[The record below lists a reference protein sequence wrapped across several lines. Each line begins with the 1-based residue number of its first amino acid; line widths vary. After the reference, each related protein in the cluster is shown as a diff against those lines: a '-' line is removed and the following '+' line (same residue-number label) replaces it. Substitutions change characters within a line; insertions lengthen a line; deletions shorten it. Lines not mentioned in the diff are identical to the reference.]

1 MDLTHKGRQLL
12 GDLPL
17 SELDDEL
24 AKDWKQVDELYR
36 MILFGPAP
44 QTIAVSGEWG
54 SGKTSLMKLAR
65 KRLTQDTDSDP
76 KGVPTIWFNAW
87 RYENDENLVLPMLAT
102 IRQDLL
108 TDGFIEPGG
117 KTAGLLV
124 RLAKASVG
132 AMALNVGVA
141 ELSGGEFVDRF
152 FDESG
157 DEPSN
162 AGLHFGF
169 VVELERIVAELPGG
183 RLVIFVDDLD
193 RCLDDGVFR
202 LMEMMKLLFDV
213 PGVVFV
219 VGVAAERVR
228 QAVADHYT
236 EDVASDEATRADH
249 YLEKIFQAW
258 IEVHVD
264 TQRIVANFARVT
276 LCPLASLPAGAGESQ
291 SAYQRSLQAF
301 LASLSIWS
309 PRTIA
314 LWIDTVDAAV
324 HRFIAHGTIRVD
336 LVEFNKRLLP
346 DARQITLTAHS
357 EEEALAVLYTLV
369 VCEWLLSDKKSIV
382 TEVRLDEFLSI
393 RLTPVLTDQRASYYW
408 RVFEN
413 IDNAVYA
420 SDSAVWAEIGI
431 EVNSVVMP
439 TILSTYAQPQA
450 GREQRILRP

>member
-169 VVELERIVAELPGG
+169 VAELERIVAELPGG

-228 QAVADHYT
+228 QAVADHYG
-236 EDVASDEATRADH
+236 EDFAAAEPTRADF
-249 YLEKIFQAW
+249 YLEKIFQMW
-258 IEVHVD
+258 LNVD
-264 TQRIVANFARVT
+264 ADRDRIIDRFGAIT
-276 LCPLASLPAGAGESQ
+276 GCPLTISIDSHEGEEV
-291 SAYQRSLQAF
+291 QRLYPHA
-301 LASLSIWS
+301 LRVALVALGITS
-309 PRTIA
+309 PRRAA
-314 LWIDTVDAAV
+314 LWLDVLDAAV
-324 HRFIAHGTIRVD
+324 HRFIRDVLSSDIGVD
-336 LVEFNKRLLP
+336 KDGINVILDRNQSRIPQPNIVQVSS
-346 DARQITLTAHS
+346 D
-357 EEEALAVLYTLV
+357 EET
-369 VCEWLLSDKKSIV
+369 
-382 TEVRLDEFLSI
+382 
-393 RLTPVLTDQRASYYW
+393 Q
-408 RVFEN
+408 
-413 IDNAVYA
+413 
-420 SDSAVWAEIGI
+420 
-431 EVNSVVMP
+431 
-439 TILSTYAQPQA
+439 Q
-450 GREQRILRP
+450 